1 MRVRGEEGGK
11 QMRGCFV
18 FSGDIRRRHGW
29 CIPWCFSSGLCQP
42 QWKKWEGGGGRI
54 GDGTGRMSS
63 SNIIKKRNGRTV
75 KAVTDSGEWRQVW
88 EWGRTGGRRHALGK
102 HMNQGRERGGGDR
115 TFFFCF
121 LSLPAWD
128 FEVDRR
134 QERKRCL
141 PTACHASAGTPLQAK
156 TKRARLTMFMFS
168 LLAKVDFNRN
178 TVSTINTPPPLCP
191 IPYSCSAPLYRP
203 VQTRGV
209 FERQQW
215 PSLLSCCVNIWEELM
230 NKRMI
235 GQTASVSAKAQTP
248 LPPAFLCAKR
258 WNKKRRAK
266 DNERAWEEIALLQL

>member
-18 FSGDIRRRHGW
+18 FSGDIRRRHGCLMHPMVLFFW
-29 CIPWCFSSGLCQP
+29 TVSASV
-42 QWKKWEGGGGRI
+42 KKNGRGGGRI

-102 HMNQGRERGGGDR
+102 HMNQGGGEDR

-156 TKRARLTMFMFS
+156 TKRVRLTMFMFS

-209 FERQQW
+209 FRTTAVTFAA
-215 PSLLSCCVNIWEELM
+215 LLLRKHLRGTNE
-230 NKRMI
+230 
-235 GQTASVSAKAQTP
+235 QTDDRPDSVS
-248 LPPAFLCAKR
+248 LC
-258 WNKKRRAK
+258 
-266 DNERAWEEIALLQL
+266 

>member
-1 MRVRGEEGGK
+1 MGQGGWAAATLLKRGTEELSKPWQTLGNEGKFESEGEQEGDVTLWENIWTKEGG
-11 QMRGCFV
+11 
-18 FSGDIRRRHGW
+18 
-29 CIPWCFSSGLCQP
+29 
-42 QWKKWEGGGGRI
+42 E
-54 GDGTGRMSS
+54 
-63 SNIIKKRNGRTV
+63 
-75 KAVTDSGEWRQVW
+75 
-88 EWGRTGGRRHALGK
+88 
-102 HMNQGRERGGGDR
+102 DR

-121 LSLPAWD
+121 LSLLAWD

-156 TKRARLTMFMFS
+156 TKRVRLTMFMFS

-203 VQTRGV
+203 EGF

-248 LPPAFLCAKR
+248 LPPAFSCAKR

>member
-1 MRVRGEEGGK
+1 MKASLRVRENRRETSRFGK
-11 QMRGCFV
+11 TYEPRK
-18 FSGDIRRRHGW
+18 R
-29 CIPWCFSSGLCQP
+29 
-42 QWKKWEGGGGRI
+42 EGGG
-54 GDGTGRMSS
+54 
-63 SNIIKKRNGRTV
+63 
-75 KAVTDSGEWRQVW
+75 E
-88 EWGRTGGRRHALGK
+88 
-102 HMNQGRERGGGDR
+102 DR

-168 LLAKVDFNRN
+168 LLAKVDFNTN
-178 TVSTINTPPPLCP
+178 TVSTINTPPPLLLCP

-203 VQTRGV
+203 VQLYRPEGF

-248 LPPAFLCAKR
+248 LPPAFSCAKR

>member
-1 MRVRGEEGGK
+1 MV
-11 QMRGCFV
+11 V
-18 FSGDIRRRHGW
+18 W

-42 QWKKWEGGGGRI
+42 QWKKMGGGRGGRI

-102 HMNQGRERGGGDR
+102 HMNQGGGGEDR

-156 TKRARLTMFMFS
+156 TKRVRLTMFMFS

-209 FERQQW
+209 FRTTAVTFAA
-215 PSLLSCCVNIWEELM
+215 LLLRKHLRGTNE
-230 NKRMI
+230 
-235 GQTASVSAKAQTP
+235 QTDDRPDSVS
-248 LPPAFLCAKR
+248 LC
-258 WNKKRRAK
+258 
-266 DNERAWEEIALLQL
+266 

>member
-1 MRVRGEEGGK
+1 MGQGGWAAATLLKRGTEELSKPWQTLGNEGKFESEGEQEGDVTLWENIWTKEGG
-11 QMRGCFV
+11 
-18 FSGDIRRRHGW
+18 
-29 CIPWCFSSGLCQP
+29 
-42 QWKKWEGGGGRI
+42 E
-54 GDGTGRMSS
+54 
-63 SNIIKKRNGRTV
+63 
-75 KAVTDSGEWRQVW
+75 
-88 EWGRTGGRRHALGK
+88 
-102 HMNQGRERGGGDR
+102 DR

-156 TKRARLTMFMFS
+156 TKRVRLTMFMFS

-178 TVSTINTPPPLCP
+178 TVSTINTPPL
-191 IPYSCSAPLYRP
+191 SALSLTLALLHCTDLYRP
-203 VQTRGV
+203 EGF

-248 LPPAFLCAKR
+248 LPPAFSRAKR

>member
-1 MRVRGEEGGK
+1 MV
-11 QMRGCFV
+11 V
-18 FSGDIRRRHGW
+18 W

-42 QWKKWEGGGGRI
+42 QWKKMGGGGGRI

-102 HMNQGRERGGGDR
+102 HMNQGGGEDR

-156 TKRARLTMFMFS
+156 TKRVRLTMFMFS

-178 TVSTINTPPPLCP
+178 TVSTINTPPPSLPYPLLLLC
-191 IPYSCSAPLYRP
+191 ST
-203 VQTRGV
+203 VQTCTDPRG
-209 FERQQW
+209 FSNDSSDLRC
-215 PSLLSCCVNIWEELM
+215 S
-230 NKRMI
+230 
-235 GQTASVSAKAQTP
+235 
-248 LPPAFLCAKR
+248 PAA
-258 WNKKRRAK
+258 
-266 DNERAWEEIALLQL
+266 

>member
-1 MRVRGEEGGK
+1 MV
-11 QMRGCFV
+11 V
-18 FSGDIRRRHGW
+18 W

-42 QWKKWEGGGGRI
+42 QWKKMGGGGGGRI

-102 HMNQGRERGGGDR
+102 HMNQGGGGR
-115 TFFFCF
+115 QNVF
-121 LSLPAWD
+121 LLLPLFA
-128 FEVDRR
+128 
-134 QERKRCL
+134 CL
-141 PTACHASAGTPLQAK
+141 RFWGRPTPREKALQAK
-156 TKRARLTMFMFS
+156 TKRVRLTMFMFS

-209 FERQQW
+209 FRTTAVTFAA
-215 PSLLSCCVNIWEELM
+215 LLLRKHLRGTNE
-230 NKRMI
+230 
-235 GQTASVSAKAQTP
+235 QTDDRPDSVS
-248 LPPAFLCAKR
+248 LC
-258 WNKKRRAK
+258 
-266 DNERAWEEIALLQL
+266 